1 MKKKIGFACIILL
14 IIALAGCTVMMV
26 KKNRAD
32 QQAAQERLAA
42 LQQAQT
48 EELVPLRAKETELQ
62 QKIAALQETITG
74 GTKQVGSA
82 VVLFREPSVKITGE
96 IQQIMDTYK
105 VQGTILLSPDAL
117 PGTGD
122 YLSVREMV
130 TLTDAG
136 WDLCVP
142 YLPED
147 EMEQLLAT
155 IRACALPTPVALYI
169 DEETTVDTG
178 LSAYMNRF
186 GLQAVITWDNTEI
199 PGGVVS
205 IAAHSHREEKE
216 SINTLFDSLRS
227 TRTYVAVT
235 VGFGNSDSDAYSATR
250 LNNILNYCAYYA
262 ITVTTVTNIAQEA
275 QTLPDADLDT
285 ETLTQQLQE
294 ATQELEDVQAQI
306 KAVTTKIG
314 E

>member
-82 VVLFREPSVKITGE
+82 VVLFREPSAKITGE

-105 VQGTILLSPDAL
+105 VQGTILLSPDTL

-169 DEETTVDTG
+169 DEETTVDTD
-178 LSAYMNRF
+178 LSDYMNRF
-186 GLQAVITWDNTEI
+186 GLQAVITWDHTEI
-199 PGGVVS
+199 PSGVVS

-227 TRTYVAVT
+227 TRAYVAVT
-235 VGFGNSDSDAYSATR
+235 VGFGNADSDAYSATR

-285 ETLTQQLQE
+285 EALTQQLQE

-306 KAVTTKIG
+306 KAVTTKMG